1 MIFKKP
7 FGVFLLDFL
16 FMMVLAF
23 STLFHSMAY
32 SDGSVR
38 YFTLFGELAGLLCV
52 NLTLGRFTPAIFR
65 LIIKYAGKII
75 KIVTGI
81 TRKIAKKLLQDVENI
96 LYNKHRKKE
105 RQS

>member
-7 FGVFLLDFL
+7 FGVFILDFI

-65 LIIKYAGKII
+65 IIIKNTGNII
-75 KIVTGI
+75 KIVTVFWV
-81 TRKIAKKLLQDVENI
+81 KIAKKLLQDTE
-96 LYNKHRKKE
+96 
-105 RQS
+105 